1 MTVQAF
7 YDEARAIAPWIVET
21 RRALHR
27 VPEEGFHEE
36 KTRAIIRE
44 KLTELGVP
52 FAAEQ
57 TWIIATVQGG
67 RPGKTVALRADFDA
81 LPVTEPVGCP
91 FRSEHEG
98 WMHACGHDAHTAML
112 LGAAKLLMN
121 HRDLLRGAVRLL
133 FQPAEETDGGALPM
147 VRAGAMEG
155 VCAVYGLHVQPYL
168 NVGQIDTRLGTL
180 NAATNEV
187 RLTVHGRSSHAAH
200 PDEAVDAAVCAAQL
214 LTALQTAVSRS
225 ASPLKPCVLTFG
237 EIHGGTA
244 CNVICDEVKLN
255 GTLRTVDP
263 ELRTLMKRRIREIS
277 AGIAAAFG
285 ATVDVE
291 ITDGYSALINAPA
304 EAARALRLAGE
315 LLGRENALLRADPSM
330 GGEDFSFFAEQAPAA
345 FFHLGCAS
353 QQPAAPLHSAGF
365 TVDERCLPIGS
376 VMHCALVFDK
386 LNEEAES

>member
-291 ITDGYSALINAPA
+291 ITDGYSALINNPA

-315 LLGRENALLRADPSM
+315 LLGRENAMLRADPSM

-345 FFHLGCAS
+345 FFHLGCWD
-353 QQPAAPLHSAGF
+353 APLHSAGF

>member
-1 MTVQAF
+1 MKILHTSDWHLGLEFFGVDPTADQQHMIG
-7 YDEARAIAPWIVET
+7 EIVRIAREQQVGAVIVAGDVFDRAVVAPDAIALYNDAM
-21 RRALHR
+21 RALC
-27 VPEEGFHEE
+27 
-36 KTRAIIRE
+36 
-44 KLTELGVP
+44 LELG
-52 FAAEQ
+52 
-57 TWIIATVQGG
+57 
-67 RPGKTVALRADFDA
+67 
-81 LPVTEPVGCP
+81 LPVVLIAGN
-91 FRSEHEG
+91 
-98 WMHACGHDAHTAML
+98 HD
-112 LGAAKLLMN
+112 GAARLSTLS
-121 HRDLLRGAVRLL
+121 DLLRGAVRLL

-291 ITDGYSALINAPA
+291 ITDGYSALINNPA

-315 LLGRENALLRADPSM
+315 LLGRENAMLRADPSM

>member
-7 YDEARAIAPWIVET
+7 YDDARNIAPWIVET

-57 TWIIATVQGG
+57 TWIIATVPGELPG
-67 RPGKTVALRADFDA
+67 RTVALRADFDA
-81 LPVTEPVGCP
+81 LPVTEPAGCP

-112 LGAAKLLMN
+112 LGAAKILMN
-121 HRDLLRGAVRLL
+121 HRSELRGAVRLL

-147 VRAGAMEG
+147 VQAGAMEG

-168 NVGQIDTRLGTL
+168 NVGQIDTRPGTL
-180 NAATNEV
+180 NAATNEI
-187 RLTVHGRSSHAAH
+187 RLTVRGKSGHAAR
-200 PDEAVDAAVCAAQL
+200 PDEAVDAIVCAAQL

-244 CNVICDEVKLN
+244 CNVICGEVRLH

-263 ELRTLMKRRIREIS
+263 QLRALMKNRVREIS

-285 ATVDVE
+285 AEIDVE
-291 ITDGYSALINAPA
+291 INDGYSALINDPA

-315 LLGRENALLRADPSM
+315 LLGPQNALTRADPSM
-330 GGEDFSFFAEQAPAA
+330 GGEDFSFFAEQAPGA
-345 FFHLGCAS
+345 FFHLGCAT
-353 QQPAAPLHSAGF
+353 QQPAAPLHSADF
-365 TVDERCLPIGS
+365 VVDERCLPIGS
-376 VMHCALVFDK
+376 AMHCALVFDK
-386 LNEEAES
+386 LNEEASR

>member
-1 MTVQAF
+1 MNGKTLLAEAIEMKDEIVENRRAIHRAPEVGAHLPQTVQF
-7 YDEARAIAPWIVET
+7 V
-21 RRALHR
+21 
-27 VPEEGFHEE
+27 EE
-36 KTRAIIRE
+36 KLRLLGYEPR
-44 KLTELGVP
+44 ELGGGVV
-52 FAAEQ
+52 AEL
-57 TWIIATVQGG
+57 TGEDMG
-67 RPGKTVALRADFDA
+67 RCILLRADMDA
-81 LPVTEPVGCP
+81 LKVREKTDLP
-91 FRSEHEG
+91 FRSENG
-98 WMHACGHDAHTAML
+98 SMHACGHDMHAAML

-291 ITDGYSALINAPA
+291 ITDGYSALINNPA

-315 LLGRENALLRADPSM
+315 LLGRENAMLRADPSM

>member
-7 YDEARAIAPWIVET
+7 YDEARGIAPWIVET

-57 TWIIATVQGG
+57 TWIIATVPGELPG
-67 RPGKTVALRADFDA
+67 RTAALRADFDA
-81 LPVTEPVGCP
+81 LPVTEPAGCP

-112 LGAAKLLMN
+112 LGAAKILMN
-121 HRDLLRGAVRLL
+121 HRSELRGAVRLL

-147 VRAGAMEG
+147 VQAGAMEG

-168 NVGQIDTRLGTL
+168 NVGQIDTRPGTL
-180 NAATNEV
+180 NAATNEI
-187 RLTVHGRSSHAAH
+187 RLTVRGKSGHAAR
-200 PDEAVDAAVCAAQL
+200 PDEAVDAIVCAAQL

-244 CNVICDEVKLN
+244 CNVICGEVRLH

-263 ELRTLMKRRIREIS
+263 QLRALMKRRIREIS

-285 ATVDVE
+285 AEIDVE
-291 ITDGYSALINAPA
+291 INDGYSALINDPA

-315 LLGRENALLRADPSM
+315 LLGAQNALTRADPSM
-330 GGEDFSFFAEQAPAA
+330 GGEDFSFFAEQAPGA
-345 FFHLGCAS
+345 FFHLGCAA
-353 QQPAAPLHSAGF
+353 QQPAAPLHSADF
-365 TVDERCLPIGS
+365 VVDERCLPIGS
-376 VMHCALVFDK
+376 AMHCALVFDK
-386 LNEEAES
+386 LNEEASR

>member
-7 YDEARAIAPWIVET
+7 YDEARGIAQWIVET

-57 TWIIATVQGG
+57 TWIIATVQGEL
-67 RPGKTVALRADFDA
+67 PGKTAALRADFDA
-81 LPVTEPVGCP
+81 LPVTEPAGCP

-121 HRDLLRGAVRLL
+121 HRGELRGAVRLL

-147 VRAGAMEG
+147 VQAGAMEG

-168 NVGQIDTRLGTL
+168 NVGQIDTRPGTL
-180 NAATNEV
+180 NAATNEI
-187 RLTVHGRSSHAAH
+187 RLTVRGKSGHAAR
-200 PDEAVDAAVCAAQL
+200 PDEAVDAIVCAAQL

-244 CNVICDEVKLN
+244 CNVICGEVRLH

-263 ELRTLMKRRIREIS
+263 QLRTLMKNRIREIS

-285 ATVDVE
+285 AEIDVE
-291 ITDGYSALINAPA
+291 INDGYSALINDPA

-315 LLGRENALLRADPSM
+315 LLGPKNALTRADPSM
-330 GGEDFSFFAEQAPAA
+330 GGEDFSFFAEQAPGA
-345 FFHLGCAS
+345 FFHLGCAAV
-353 QQPAAPLHSAGF
+353 QPAAPLHSADF
-365 TVDERCLPIGS
+365 VVDERCLPIGS
-376 VMHCALVFDK
+376 AMHCALVFDK
-386 LNEEAES
+386 LNEEASR

>member
-1 MTVQAF
+1 M
-7 YDEARAIAPWIVET
+7 
-21 RRALHR
+21 
-27 VPEEGFHEE
+27 PEEGFHEE

-291 ITDGYSALINAPA
+291 ITDGYSALINDPA

>member
-1 MTVQAF
+1 MTIQQF

-36 KTRAIIRE
+36 KTRALIRE
-44 KLTELGVP
+44 RLTELGVP
-52 FAAEQ
+52 FVAQQ
-57 TWIIATVQGG
+57 TWIIATVSGE

-81 LPVTEPVGCP
+81 LPVTEPEGCP

-121 HRDLLRGAVRLL
+121 HRSELPGAVRLL

-147 VRAGAMEG
+147 VQAGAMEG

-168 NVGQIDTRLGTL
+168 NVGQIDTRPGTL
-180 NAATNEV
+180 NAATNEI
-187 RLTVHGRSSHAAH
+187 RLTVRGKSGHAAR
-200 PDEAVDAAVCAAQL
+200 PDEAVDAVVVAAQL

-244 CNVICDEVKLN
+244 CNVICGEVHLH

-263 ELRTLMKRRIREIS
+263 QLRALMKNRIREIS

-285 ATVDVE
+285 AQIDVE
-291 ITDGYSALINAPA
+291 INDGYSALINDPA

-315 LLGRENALLRADPSM
+315 LLGHQNALTRADPSM
-330 GGEDFSFFAEQAPAA
+330 GGEDFSFFAEQAPGA

-353 QQPAAPLHSAGF
+353 KQPAAPLHSADF
-365 TVDERCLPIGS
+365 QVDERCLPIGS
-376 VMHCALVFDK
+376 AMHCALVFEK
-386 LNEEAES
+386 LNEEAKR